1 MYRRLSVTS
10 FSTLLC
16 HPDHPPS
23 PCHLERTRPPVI
35 SSVVERSLHALT
47 LSRDDK
53 KNRATGATEACKLL
67 TIRRSTVQDRL
78 KIELLSC
85 TDGATEKRFGATEE
99 RFWGYND
106 AWGALLGSIVA

>member
-1 MYRRLSVTS
+1 MTM
-10 FSTLLC
+10 T
-16 HPDHPPS
+16 
-23 PCHLERTRPPVI
+23 
-35 SSVVERSLHALT
+35 
-47 LSRDDK
+47 K

-99 RFWGYND
+99 HFGATEERFGGYND

>member
-1 MYRRLSVTS
+1 MQRYTIIRMRIIQRCIFYS
-10 FSTLLC
+10 FLREITTKPHHWPC
-16 HPDHPPS
+16 HP
-23 PCHLERTRPPVI
+23 ER
-35 SSVVERSLHALT
+35 
-47 LSRDDK
+47 SRDDK

-99 RFWGYND
+99 RFWG
-106 AWGALLGSIVA
+106 LQ